1 MKYSILA
8 IVVLS
13 TVVSSKHSRQMGS
26 YDSTEE
32 DNNVRMN
39 ADSKASD
46 GSAVRGWNEK
56 EQIWDDWV
64 RSWEPTGDD
73 DPDMGIII
81 RSWADGS
88 GKAKTKAATVTRKK
102 LESKTTRSSRVATPA

>member
-13 TVVSSKHSRQMGS
+13 TVVASKHSRQIGS
-26 YDSTEE
+26 TDSTEE
-32 DNNVRMN
+32 DNNGGMN
-39 ADSKASD
+39 ADSIASD

-73 DPDMGIII
+73 DPDMGIIV

-88 GKAKTKAATVTRKK
+88 GKAKTKAATVSRKRYQRK
-102 LESKTTRSSRVATPA
+102 QIF

>member
-1 MKYSILA
+1 LA

-13 TVVSSKHSRQMGS
+13 TVVASKHSRQIES
-26 YDSTEE
+26 NDPTEE
-32 DNNVRMN
+32 DNNGRMN
-39 ADSKASD
+39 ADIIASD
-46 GSAVRGWNEK
+46 SSAVRGWNEK

-73 DPDMGIII
+73 DLDMGIIV

-88 GKAKTKAATVTRKK
+88 GKANSEEA
-102 LESKTTRSSRVATPA
+102 